1 LAFHPYPQVIAAVFN
16 RRAFGPPRGLTPAS
30 ACPRIAHPAS
40 RPRRG
45 TQVALLR
52 LAFASAPF
60 RLTSPRASDS
70 LAHSTKGT
78 PSLHKGAPTAR
89 GRTVS
94 GTVSLPSRGAFHL
107 SLTVLVRYRS
117 LGSTQAWMVVHPGSD
132 RVSRARPY
140 SGTASRR
147 PVWVRVRGCH
157 PLRPALPCRSAPQP
171 DLRPGA
177 AAPGCAALQP
187 RRRNPCRVCPLDG
200 LAIGPLSLA
209 ATQGSL
215 EIDFLSSG
223 YLDVSVPRVPPPP
236 AYVFSGG
243 ICTLLCMGSPIR
255 RPPGRRMCAPR
266 RGLSQLAASFIGS
279 LCQGIR
285 RAPVV
290 SCGTASG
297 PRDIHVSLN

>member
-1 LAFHPYPQVIAAVFN
+1 MIGLSPLSAGHRRRFQPTCVRPSTGSYPRFSLPTDSSP
-16 RRAFGPPRGLTPAS
+16 G
-30 ACPRIAHPAS
+30 
-40 RPRRG
+40 
-45 TQVALLR
+45 
-52 LAFASAPF
+52 FASAARDSSRPVKARF
-60 RLTSPRASDS
+60 RFGSLSVNLAPRQR
-70 LAHSTKGT
+70 LAGSFYKRHAVT
-78 PSLHKGAPTAR
+78 PLKGAPTAR

-117 LGSTQAWMVVHPGSD
+117 QGSTQAWMVVHPGSD

-209 ATQGSL
+209 ATRGVSRL
-215 EIDFLSSG
+215 ISS
-223 YLDVSVPRVPPPP
+223 
-236 AYVFSGG
+236 
-243 ICTLLCMGSPIR
+243 
-255 RPPGRRMCAPR
+255 PPG
-266 RGLSQLAASFIGS
+266 
-279 LCQGIR
+279 
-285 RAPVV
+285 
-290 SCGTASG
+290 T
-297 PRDIHVSLN
+297 

>member
-1 LAFHPYPQVIAAVFN
+1 MIGLSPLSAGHRRRFQPTCVRPSTGSYPRFSLPTDSSP
-16 RRAFGPPRGLTPAS
+16 G
-30 ACPRIAHPAS
+30 
-40 RPRRG
+40 
-45 TQVALLR
+45 
-52 LAFASAPF
+52 FASAARDSSRPVKARF
-60 RLTSPRASDS
+60 RSGSLSVNLAPRQR
-70 LAHSTKGT
+70 LAGSFYKRHAVT
-78 PSLHKGAPTAR
+78 PSKGAPTAR

-117 LGSTQAWMVVHPGSD
+117 QGSTQAWMVVHPGSD
-132 RVSRARPY
+132 RVSRARHY

-209 ATQGSL
+209 ATRGVSRL
-215 EIDFLSSG
+215 ISS
-223 YLDVSVPRVPPPP
+223 
-236 AYVFSGG
+236 
-243 ICTLLCMGSPIR
+243 
-255 RPPGRRMCAPR
+255 PPG
-266 RGLSQLAASFIGS
+266 
-279 LCQGIR
+279 
-285 RAPVV
+285 
-290 SCGTASG
+290 T
-297 PRDIHVSLN
+297 